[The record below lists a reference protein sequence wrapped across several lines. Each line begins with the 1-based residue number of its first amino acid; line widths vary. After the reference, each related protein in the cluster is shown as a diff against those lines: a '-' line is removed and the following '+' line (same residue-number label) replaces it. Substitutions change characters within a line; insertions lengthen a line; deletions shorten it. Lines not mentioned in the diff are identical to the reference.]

1 MPGRRIERLAKRRF
15 PGRSAIVVFLTGKAI
30 IMKLGTKGRYA
41 VMALADIAQAGDS
54 RPVVLADI
62 AGRQDISLSY
72 LEQLFSRLRQSGIV
86 ESVRG
91 PGGGYRLARPAA
103 EIPLA
108 AVILAVDEPVETT
121 RCAPAS
127 RLGCTHKTA
136 RCVTHD
142 LWVSLRM
149 HIFAFLEKISLA
161 DVVEGRVGDL
171 GTDPD
176 LLAPGMCP

>member
-1 MPGRRIERLAKRRF
+1 
-15 PGRSAIVVFLTGKAI
+15 
-30 IMKLGTKGRYA
+30 MKLGTRGRYA
-41 VMALADIAQAGDS
+41 VMALADIAEIGARAGDS
-54 RPVVLADI
+54 RPVVLADV
-62 AGRQDISLSY
+62 ADRQDISLSY

-91 PGGGYRLARPAA
+91 PGGGYRLARPAS

-121 RCAPAS
+121 RCGPAS

-149 HIFAFLEKISLA
+149 HIFAFLERISLA

-171 GTDPD
+171 GGDAA
-176 LLAPGMCP
+176 LIRGEICP

>member
-1 MPGRRIERLAKRRF
+1 
-15 PGRSAIVVFLTGKAI
+15 
-30 IMKLGTKGRYA
+30 MKLGTRGRYA
-41 VMALADIAQAGDS
+41 VMALADIAQTGAASGNAG
-54 RPVVLADI
+54 PVVLADI
-62 AGRQDISLSY
+62 ASRQDISLSY

-121 RCAPAS
+121 RCEPAL
-127 RLGCTHKTA
+127 RLGCTHKAA

-142 LWVSLRM
+142 LWVSLRL
-149 HIFAFLEKISLA
+149 HIFDFLERISLA
-161 DVVEGRVGDL
+161 DVVEGRVWDL
-171 GTDPD
+171 RTARDH
-176 LLAPGMCP
+176 ANPGICP